1 MLKVQ
6 YWSGKIINE
15 SNKIVKPRLF
25 SASSFKRLQVL
36 LKKLLWTPCGPKQFC
51 QKPFSSFCLL
61 QWWLLRA
68 VCLITEHCHL
78 HGLTLT
84 NQQKK
89 KVGCNSPF
97 FFTLI
102 IKFKK
107 RLARNNS
114 VLWTYY
120 KLYVLF
126 IQNVV
131 NLLDLALGNIFIL
144 LYFFSKLL
152 GNVNVNMDLVVL
164 RTSKHKWYRGNV
176 EIMGTFWLKI
186 WGWRKTIE
194 KATQKS

>member
-1 MLKVQ
+1 MRLNFAFVSGFTGDLGQDSNSSFHFYQLINYCNLITNLKFFMTPHWVRGNITIVIWWHRVLKVQ

-25 SASSFKRLQVL
+25 SASSFKRLVL

-61 QWWLLRA
+61 QWWLLRT

-97 FFTLI
+97 VFT
-102 IKFKK
+102 
-107 RLARNNS
+107 
-114 VLWTYY
+114 
-120 KLYVLF
+120 
-126 IQNVV
+126 
-131 NLLDLALGNIFIL
+131 
-144 LYFFSKLL
+144 
-152 GNVNVNMDLVVL
+152 
-164 RTSKHKWYRGNV
+164 
-176 EIMGTFWLKI
+176 
-186 WGWRKTIE
+186 
-194 KATQKS
+194 

>member
-15 SNKIVKPRLF
+15 GKKIVKPRLF
-25 SASSFKRLQVL
+25 SASSFKRLVL

-107 RLARNNS
+107 RLGRDNS

-120 KLYVLF
+120 ERIINCKFHLF
-126 IQNVV
+126 KTLWIISFSIREYFYF
-131 NLLDLALGNIFIL
+131 ALIFFEVIRKCECE
-144 LYFFSKLL
+144 YEFS
-152 GNVNVNMDLVVL
+152 G
-164 RTSKHKWYRGNV
+164 Y
-176 EIMGTFWLKI
+176 
-186 WGWRKTIE
+186 
-194 KATQKS
+194 